1 MKRSKLERLAGGIGD
16 LLESHDRQEAAA
28 DFSEYRDDPVAF
40 IREVLGGDPWRR
52 QVEIAEAVR
61 DAELVAV
68 QSANGTGKDWL
79 AARLALWWCY
89 ARGGLALLTGPTRQQ
104 VEETLMRKE
113 ATAAFRRAG
122 ELPGDLHVRA
132 LRPAGEGAAGVLAK
146 TASEVSG
153 LTGLHDAEVLVCI
166 SEAQAEGLEVAF
178 EAAFANAVGADD
190 RIFVYGNPLNP
201 QGPFYRACQS
211 SSRWQVLQVPAS
223 DVPNVREGETV
234 VPGLMTR
241 EGVDRITAEYGEGSG
256 YVQARVH
263 AEFPDELEEGV
274 FTREMLEDAGKRWI
288 GRQKAGLEEE
298 EPLVAAL
305 DPARHGPDASVLA
318 IRRGDVLDELLAW
331 EGRVDTMELASNV
344 ADALRERGFRAYR
357 EGLRQRDEH
366 GRLERVDEQPA
377 RGRVVVDEVGV
388 GGGVADRL
396 DEMGFRVVGYNG
408 GRSPNDGERFHNR
421 RSEAY
426 WGLRDR
432 LVQGETALP
441 PDSRLRNELL
451 AVKWRATPAG
461 KVQLERKVDLKARI
475 GESPDRADAA
485 VMAFADK
492 RQGEPKKTAAVFGV
506 S

>member
-1 MKRSKLERLAGGIGD
+1 MRERRLDALDEGIGD
-16 LLESHDRQEAAA
+16 LVASHNTGEEAPDLA
-28 DFSEYRDDPVAF
+28 EYRGRPVAF
-40 IREVLGGDPWRR
+40 IREILDGDPWRR

-89 ARGGLALLTGPTRQQ
+89 SRGGLALLTGPTRQQ

-113 ATAAFRRAG
+113 VAAAFRRAG

-166 SEAQAEGLEVAF
+166 SEAQAEGLDVAF

-211 SSRWQVLQVPAS
+211 SSRWRVLQVPAS

-274 FTREMLEDAGKRWI
+274 FTREMIDAAGKRWI
-288 GRQKAGLEEE
+288 SRQKAGLEEA

-318 IRRGDVLDELLAW
+318 IRRGETLDELIAW
-331 EGRVDTMELASNV
+331 EGRGDTMELAANV
-344 ADALRERGFRAYR
+344 ADALRDRGFAAYR
-357 EGLRQRDEH
+357 KGLRQKDEF
-366 GRLERVDEQPA
+366 GRPERVGEQPA

-396 DEMGFRVVGYNG
+396 SEAGFRVDGYNG
-408 GRSPNDGERFHNR
+408 GRSPNDGEQFHNR

-426 WGLRDR
+426 WTLRER
-432 LVQGETALP
+432 LVEGETALP

-451 AVKWRATPAG
+451 AVKWRATPQG

-485 VMAFADK
+485 VMAFAER
-492 RQGEPKKTAAVFGV
+492 RQSGAQKTARIFGI
-506 S
+506 